1 VQLRRYEAL
10 SLKRYLDDK
19 ERKEYDSLVQVAM
32 TVNLAENSGENSE
45 PKQMQRRR
53 IQATPSPPPKE
64 NLATLARPSRTK
76 LTELK
81 PSETPSVS
89 NDTSETPLLSSQT
102 PLHPKDSESTEQLPS
117 ETPSVSNDTSETPL
131 LSSQTPL
138 HSKGS
143 ESTEQLPSETP
154 SVSND
159 ISETPLLSS
168 QTPLHSKGS
177 ESTEQPPFN
186 VTPIFTDTSAAT
198 PFTSVSQRTDREFI
212 SQTPLSQSPPFDSIS
227 QTLLSQTLSFD
238 LILDKIS
245 GSVDMNE
252 ETVGET
258 LSVSN
263 LNNLT
268 NSQLQKIVEYVYTRC
283 NMKFLKSKFKNKDS
297 KITAIRNCLK
307 K

>member
-1 VQLRRYEAL
+1 MQLRRYEAL

-102 PLHPKDSESTEQLPS
+102 PLHPKD
-117 ETPSVSNDTSETPL
+117 
-131 LSSQTPL
+131 
-138 HSKGS
+138 S